1 MKAEK
6 FSEKININAAPEL
19 IFDYTQDY
27 SNRLNWDTFLK
38 RAELIAGA
46 TKADKGV
53 KAYCV
58 AKNGL
63 GMETEYVSFN
73 RPKVTAVKMTKGPF
87 LFKTFLGSWTF
98 KELTQNV
105 TEVTF
110 LYSFELRFSFTLFT
124 FFVKRNLQNN
134 VRQRL
139 IDLKTCIE
147 RYSHNTHLNTTIDK
161 EEVSEQFPNI
171 ATKDFVEAKISAVEA
186 KISEAKFQIIL
197 WAFVFWVTQ
206 LAAMFAFLKFYIK

>member
-1 MKAEK
+1 MEAIK
-6 FSEKININAAPEL
+6 FSENININDTQEI

-27 SNRLNWDTFLK
+27 DNRLSWDTFLT
-38 RAELIAGA
+38 RAELIEGA

-63 GMETEYVSFN
+63 SMETEYVSFN
-73 RPKVTAVKMTKGPF
+73 RPKVTAVKMTDGPF

-98 KELTQNV
+98 KELTTGT

-110 LYSFELRFSFTLFT
+110 LYSFELRFPFSLLTYFI
-124 FFVKRNLQNN
+124 KRNLQNN

-139 IDLKTCIE
+139 LDLKTCIE
-147 RYSHNTHLNTTIDK
+147 RPLRDINEK
-161 EEVSEQFPNI
+161 
-171 ATKDFVEAKISAVEA
+171 KIN
-186 KISEAKFQIIL
+186 K
-197 WAFVFWVTQ
+197 
-206 LAAMFAFLKFYIK
+206 